1 MPERVPELEPGKL
14 FDVYAD
20 EWKRSGNL
28 LVKIQA
34 GLKDRSPPDWARTD
48 GKPGAS
54 VNYDSEILVYNE
66 KRNFQCMLD
75 PKKLDA
81 KELLSVIEEKGIGGI
96 KGYFWVFMEK
106 GKSEL
111 VVITDPILPAQSW

>member
-1 MPERVPELEPGKL
+1 MPVPLPPKESGKL

-20 EWKRSGNL
+20 EWQKSGNL
-28 LVKIQA
+28 LVKIQPE
-34 GLKDRSPPDWARTD
+34 LKTRAD
-48 GKPGAS
+48 GERGAAVS
-54 VNYDSEILVYNE
+54 HDADMLVYNE
-66 KRNFQCMLD
+66 KRNFQCFLD

-81 KELLSVIEEKGIGGI
+81 KDLLSVIEEKGVGGI

-106 GKSEL
+106 GKSDL

>member
-1 MPERVPELEPGKL
+1 MPVPLPPKESGKL

-20 EWKRSGNL
+20 EWQKSGNL

-34 GLKDRSPPDWARTD
+34 GLKAKTDWDWGD
-48 GKPGAS
+48 GSIVTACH
-54 VNYDSEILVYNE
+54 DSDMLVYNE
-66 KRNFQCMLD
+66 KRNFQCFLD

-81 KELLSVIEEKGIGGI
+81 KELLSVIEEKGIGGM

-106 GKSEL
+106 GESDL
-111 VVITDPILPAQSW
+111 IVITDPMLPAQSW